1 MASETVNFQIGL
13 YSEYWKEA
21 PQVEIFINDTPLG
34 LHTIT
39 ESKENPK
46 IIKFKH
52 TLEEGPVCLKLK
64 RTGKDLTQTVTKDG
78 EIVKDQVL
86 CIKEIFID
94 EIDIASLVFHGV
106 YTLEYP
112 EPWATQQKAKG
123 KELPVSFREVTRL
136 GHNGTWEFKFDS
148 PFYMWLLENLY

>member
-13 YSEYWKEA
+13 YSEYWKEE

-39 ESKENPK
+39 ESKGNPK

-52 TLEEGPVCLKLK
+52 TLEEGPHCL
-64 RTGKDLTQTVTKDG
+64 RFERSGKDMSQTLTKDG
-78 EIVKDQVL
+78 EVIKDQLL
-86 CIKEIFID
+86 CLKEIFID
-94 EIDIASLVFHGV
+94 EIDIASLIYQGV
-106 YTLEYP
+106 YTPEYP
-112 EPWATQQKAKG
+112 EPWATQQRAQG
-123 KELPVSFREVTRL
+123 KELPVSFSEATRL